1 MIRRIALLAP
11 LLFAALG
18 GSANAQP
25 PSAYADDDIWLLEDC
40 NQGCPED
47 PDTSEP
53 PDRQHPDT
61 GATASAARIETLQ
74 NEAGQDCRE
83 YQQSVTIGGREQRA
97 YGTVCR
103 MPDGAWKIMREAERT
118 GAPPPPEPPLI
129 PSEPAVLEPL

>member
-1 MIRRIALLAP
+1 MTSRIALLAP

-18 GSANAQP
+18 GAANAQS
-25 PSAYADDDIWLLEDC
+25 PSAYADDDIWILEDC

-61 GATASAARIETLQ
+61 GATASATPIETLQ

-97 YGTVCR
+97 TGTACR
-103 MPDGAWKIMREAERT
+103 MPDGTWKIVRKADRPS
-118 GAPPPPEPPLI
+118 ALPPPERP
-129 PSEPAVLEPL
+129 VYEPL